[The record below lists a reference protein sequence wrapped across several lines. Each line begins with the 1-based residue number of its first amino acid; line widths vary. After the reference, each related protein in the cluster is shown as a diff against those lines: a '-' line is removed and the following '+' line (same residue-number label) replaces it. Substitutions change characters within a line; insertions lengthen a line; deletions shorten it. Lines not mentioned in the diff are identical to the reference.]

1 MRLFNPRDATAAG
14 ALIDPDTL
22 TRLLSE
28 LDSIWRKGAEGD
40 RRAPLISPPG
50 LRIGI
55 RRLIEPVLPAIPV
68 VSLSELPPQVTV
80 NSLATWEIQS
90 AA

>member
-1 MRLFNPRDATAAG
+1 M
-14 ALIDPDTL
+14 L
-22 TRLLSE
+22 THLLTDLTSVWSHQVE
-28 LDSIWRKGAEGD
+28 QD
-40 RRAPLISPPG
+40 RSTPLISPPG

-55 RRLIEPVLPAIPV
+55 RRLIEPVLPDVPV

-80 NSLATWEIQS
+80 NSIATWEIPH